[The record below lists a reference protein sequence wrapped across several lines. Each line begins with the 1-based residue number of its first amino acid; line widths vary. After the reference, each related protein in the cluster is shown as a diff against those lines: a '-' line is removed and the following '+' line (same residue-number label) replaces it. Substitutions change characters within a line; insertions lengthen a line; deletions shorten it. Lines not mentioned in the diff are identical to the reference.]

1 MIRTLV
7 TTPARQTIVTNY
19 LTNIVGTTAGTPRA
33 DLDMLIETICR
44 KYGAY
49 PVREPVRERDI
60 VNSDLAFSEYFSD
73 AFGNGKA
80 LAHEFTNILQAVGFI
95 PRLHKITKHTY
106 GSDDKTENETG
117 TITDAGTHTATD
129 TPVNTVTITPS
140 GNKVVTT
147 QGSSTG
153 QNTGKLGAWDD
164 NLYKG
169 ATQDDQTTSASSTET
184 TTDGHTVTTT
194 HAGKATDL
202 SESSGNTRTLDTE
215 KGIERDY
222 SENEE
227 TNLDWNMR
235 DLEEFLLMCPEL
247 DLYNWISREIAYDTC
262 YTERGFYI

>member
-1 MIRTLV
+1 MIRSLATTPTRQAIV
-7 TTPARQTIVTNY
+7 TTY
-19 LTNIVGTTAGTPRA
+19 LTNIVGTTSDVPRA
-33 DLDMLIETICR
+33 DLDMLTETLVR

-60 VNSDLAFSEYFSD
+60 INDDAAYADYFSD
-73 AFGNGKA
+73 AFGNGLA

-95 PRLHKITKHTY
+95 PRLHKVTKYRY
-106 GSDDKTENETG
+106 GDDDKTVIDTG

-129 TPVNTVTITPS
+129 TPVNTVTVTPS

-147 QGSSTG
+147 QGTSTG

-164 NLYKG
+164 ALYKG
-169 ATQDDQTTSASSTET
+169 ATQDDQTTTANSTET
-184 TTDGHTVTTT
+184 TTDGHTITTT

-202 SESSGNTRTLDTE
+202 SESSGNTRTLNTN
-215 KGIERDY
+215 KGSERDY
-222 SENEE
+222 SEHEE
-227 TNLDWNMR
+227 TSLDWTMK

-262 YTERGFYI
+262 YTERGFYM

>member
-7 TTPARQTIVTNY
+7 TTQARQTIVTNY
-19 LTNIVGTTAGTPRA
+19 LTNIVGTSSGTPRA
-33 DLDMLIETICR
+33 DLDMLTETICR

-60 VNSDLAFSEYFSD
+60 INSDLAFSEYFSD
-73 AFGNGKA
+73 AFGSGLA
-80 LAHEFTNILQAVGFI
+80 LSHEFNNLLQAVGFI
-95 PRLHKITKHTY
+95 PRLHKITKNRY
-106 GSDDKTENETG
+106 GSDDKTETNTG
-117 TITDAGTHTATD
+117 TVTDAGTHTATD
-129 TPVNTVTITPS
+129 TPVNTVTVTPS

-215 KGIERDY
+215 RGTERDY

-227 TNLDWNMR
+227 INLDWNMR
-235 DLEEFLLMCPEL
+235 DLEDFLLMCPEI

-262 YTERGFYI
+262 YTERGFYL